1 MARAAAAQN
10 DLAEVLAELGDVAQ
24 GVGSVMGPGLRNR
37 LDKEAL
43 TYATNPDF
51 IAAVKGDDAN
61 AVKDFVRTHMIAAAK
76 FAGKSQADDLKDKVE
91 EVEKSMGTA
100 KHTGLL
106 GSKRDEAELVWKYQ
120 RSKVREAILALR
132 KNKKTNKELTSK
144 INDAMGAVMGSAEF
158 SLGSDSAAN
167 TANTQK
173 LKQLEAL
180 LKVNESQRK
189 QIEND
194 LFTEFQVRLG
204 GLSGGSKQTAIA
216 LNLPK
221 K

>member
-1 MARAAAAQN
+1 MARAAAAQE
-10 DLAEVLAELGDVAQ
+10 DLAEALAELGDVAQ
-24 GVGSVMGPGLRNR
+24 GVGTVMGPGLRNR

-106 GSKRDEAELVWKYQ
+106 AWV
-120 RSKVREAILALR
+120 
-132 KNKKTNKELTSK
+132 
-144 INDAMGAVMGSAEF
+144 
-158 SLGSDSAAN
+158 
-167 TANTQK
+167 
-173 LKQLEAL
+173 
-180 LKVNESQRK
+180 
-189 QIEND
+189 
-194 LFTEFQVRLG
+194 
-204 GLSGGSKQTAIA
+204 
-216 LNLPK
+216 
-221 K
+221 